1 MEKVNNS
8 KVSVSKVRKTYV
20 IEVTRSQMYYLYLE
34 NQNGHSVFKLD
45 KPGFTQ
51 LIRGLHLP
59 T

>member
-34 NQNGHSVFKLD
+34 NQNGHSACKLD
-45 KPGFTQ
+45 KPGSSN
-51 LIRGLHLP
+51 
-59 T
+59 